1 MAAARWWRLCGRWR
15 SAVTGPALGPA
26 RRRLWAPAAAVPAP
40 LGSVPPPRASFSA
53 GPRWHQRS
61 PGGLSGGDALEGGG
75 EDSGGG
81 GGGGGADSGGTGPVI
96 TALTPLLVPEH
107 FPNVPLIAVTRN
119 PVFPRFIKIIEVSCP
134 RARGS
139 ALPARPGRKLPR
151 GAGGAAGGAVGWL
164 ADRPEAAQP
173 SLAASGGGPGMV
185 SPQPMRGSP
194 AEPAAGGAASPG
206 RSLCLGRFLDLQSK
220 AAACVTS
227 AGSHCSAFGSSFVT
241 ESCRDNGS
249 FWAS

>member
-15 SAVTGPALGPA
+15 PAVPGPALGPA

-40 LGSVPPPRASFSA
+40 LGSAPPPRAAFSA

-61 PGGLSGGDALEGGG
+61 PGGLPGGDALEGGG
-75 EDSGGG
+75 EDGGGGG
-81 GGGGGADSGGTGPVI
+81 GGGGGADGSGTGPVI

-134 RARGS
+134 RSLGPGAGAR
-139 ALPARPGRKLPR
+139 LRRPGLGGSFRCREVPGPR
-151 GAGGAAGGAVGWL
+151 AGGLCAGSQRIA
-164 ADRPEAAQP
+164 
-173 SLAASGGGPGMV
+173 PG
-185 SPQPMRGSP
+185 RT
-194 AEPAAGGAASPG
+194 GGAASPG
-206 RSLCLGRFLDLQSK
+206 RSVCLGRFLGLRGK

-227 AGSHCSAFGSSFVT
+227 RGSRCSAFSSSCVTGSY
-241 ESCRDNGS
+241 RDSGF

>member
-15 SAVTGPALGPA
+15 PAVIGPALGPT

-40 LGSVPPPRASFSA
+40 LGSAPPPRAAFSA
-53 GPRWHQRS
+53 GPRWHQRG

-75 EDSGGG
+75 EDGGGGG
-81 GGGGGADSGGTGPVI
+81 GGGGGADSGGAGPVI

-119 PVFPRFIKIIEVSCP
+119 PVFPRFIKIIEVSCR
-134 RARGS
+134 RA
-139 ALPARPGRKLPR
+139 L
-151 GAGGAAGGAVGWL
+151 GAMGWL
-164 ADRPEAAQP
+164 AEGPEAAQP
-173 SLAASGGGPGMV
+173 SLAASGGGPGV
-185 SPQPMRGSP
+185 VLLQAVRGSP
-194 AEPAAGGAASPG
+194 TEPAAGGAASPG

-220 AAACVTS
+220 AASCVTS
-227 AGSHCSAFGSSFVT
+227 SGSRCSAFGSCSVA
-241 ESCRDNGS
+241 ESCRDNGL